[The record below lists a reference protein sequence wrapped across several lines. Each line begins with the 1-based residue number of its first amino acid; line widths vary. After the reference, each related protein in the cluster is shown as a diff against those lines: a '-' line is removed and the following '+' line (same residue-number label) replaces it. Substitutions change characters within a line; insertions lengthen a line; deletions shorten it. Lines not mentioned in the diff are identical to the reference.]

1 MIKIERFYTKSV
13 PTDDEILEA
22 IEYAKENNCMVEF
35 FYQIA
40 YSGKYTVLINKTD
53 TLESVRAVMPKSYGV

>member
-35 FYQIA
+35 FYKI
-40 YSGKYTVLINKTD
+40 VCCDNF
-53 TLESVRAVMPKSYGV
+53 